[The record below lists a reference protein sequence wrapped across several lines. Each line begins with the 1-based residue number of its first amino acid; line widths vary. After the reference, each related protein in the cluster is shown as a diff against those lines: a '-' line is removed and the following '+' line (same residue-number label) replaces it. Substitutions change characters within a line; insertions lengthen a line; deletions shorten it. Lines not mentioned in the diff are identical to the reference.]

1 MNILEREMRVLLKEL
16 KENHGVIAIKA
27 EFEAEASRMIE
38 LSRLKDVTSSVSLPL
53 IMKIGGVEAIT
64 DIYNCLIIGVAGI
77 VAPMGETPYAIS
89 KFVNAIQTFVPP
101 DNREDIEFAV
111 NIETI
116 TAYKN
121 IDEILNVNGIDLLSC
136 ITVGRSDFTSSRGL
150 GQGSVNS
157 KEMFEMCRDIFKK
170 AKARGLKTTIG
181 GKILV
186 DSIPFLKQLNEE
198 NLINKFETRKVVFKN
213 TALDENIKEGILKAI
228 EFELLWLKSKKR
240 YYSRAKVED
249 DARIERLEKN
259 LLDYGAVKAG
269 EYHGVHK

>member
-1 MNILEREMRVLLKEL
+1 MNILEREMISLLSEL
-16 KENHGVIAIKA
+16 KGNYDVVAVKA

-38 LSRLKDVTSSVSLPL
+38 ISRLKDVTSSVGLPI

-77 VAPMGETPYAIS
+77 VAPMAETPYAMS
-89 KFVNAIQTFVPP
+89 KFVNAIQTFVPS

-111 NIETI
+111 NIETM

-121 IDEILNVNGIDLLSC
+121 IDEILNVSGIDVLSS
-136 ITVGRSDFTSSRGL
+136 ITVGRSDFISSRGL

-170 AKARGLKTTIG
+170 AKARGLKTAIG

-213 TALDENIKEGILKAI
+213 TALDKNIEEGILKAL
-228 EFELLWLKSKKR
+228 EFELIWLKSKKR

-259 LLDYGAVKAG
+259 LCDGK
-269 EYHGVHK
+269 

>member
-1 MNILEREMRVLLKEL
+1 MNILEREMMVLLKEL
-16 KENHGVIAIKA
+16 KENYDVIAIKA

-77 VAPMGETPYAIS
+77 VAPMAETPYAIS

-121 IDEILNVNGIDLLSC
+121 IDEILNVNGIDLLSS
-136 ITVGRSDFTSSRGL
+136 ITVGRSDFTSSREL

-157 KEMFEMCRDIFKK
+157 KEMFEICRDIFKK

-186 DSIPFLKQLNEE
+186 DSIPFLKQLNEM

-213 TALDENIKEGILKAI
+213 TALDENIRDGIIKAI

-249 DARIERLEKN
+249 DVRIERLEKH

-269 EYHGVHK
+269 EYYGVHK